1 MAALG
6 NSWLNITSRMHTFI
20 PVSHQK
26 STKMIVFFSKK
37 KQKQKNPTKT
47 KIIGEEIQ
55 QIINV
60 YNISK
65 AEEQMDQR

>member
-1 MAALG
+1 
-6 NSWLNITSRMHTFI
+6 MHTFI
-20 PVSHQK
+20 SVSHQK
-26 STKMIVFFSKK
+26 STKMIVFFPKK
-37 KQKQKNPTKT
+37 KKKKNPTKT

>member
-20 PVSHQK
+20 SVSHQK

-37 KQKQKNPTKT
+37 KKNPTKT

>member
-20 PVSHQK
+20 SVSQ
-26 STKMIVFFSKK
+26 KK
-37 KQKQKNPTKT
+37 KKKKKNPTKT

>member
-20 PVSHQK
+20 SVSHQK
-26 STKMIVFFSKK
+26 STKMIVFFPKK
-37 KQKQKNPTKT
+37 KKKNPTKT

>member
-1 MAALG
+1 
-6 NSWLNITSRMHTFI
+6 MHTFI
-20 PVSHQK
+20 SVSHQK
-26 STKMIVFFSKK
+26 STKMIVFFPKK
-37 KQKQKNPTKT
+37 KKNPTKT